1 MATIRASALPT
12 LTSPQLS
19 ELPGWTPGS
28 ARYRAYNAVL
38 QAEAYSLQ
46 SLDEART
53 LKRAK
58 ERSTAVKEAE
68 RKLVT
73 IRVAGYL
80 LLEFERQSEFFGFTP
95 SAPLNEWLISPHQS
109 SHSNQHDVI
118 IENGTLICD
127 NFIRAFR
134 SSIVQYPPPSSHP
147 SRASFDTLQDMIK
160 DAMEATGDKF
170 TTSRKRVLA
179 RDGYRCVVTGIYDE
193 SSLAKFNSVAEV
205 LMATLEVAHIFNE
218 STTQGINPAVDRDS
232 GDDRKYN
239 KTYHAASAMA
249 ILRTFG
255 FSKFASK
262 FEVPGGVHEVWNL
275 LTLGHDVHSLFDHLK
290 MWFEYTDKPHRY
302 KVCTSH
308 GKYDKY
314 IQHLFAGHDRQVD
327 GAPMF
332 VEFDSDYMQAPPP
345 DPFLLTLHATCARV
359 AHMSGAAEVFDRV
372 DRDMEES
379 KVLALDG
386 SSSSLLVHL
395 LSPFSVIPG
404 VA

>member
-1 MATIRASALPT
+1 MDPR
-12 LTSPQLS
+12 
-19 ELPGWTPGS
+19 S

-95 SAPLNEWLISPHQS
+95 SAPLTINTMS
-109 SHSNQHDVI
+109 SSKTQFQVR
-118 IENGTLICD
+118 T
-127 NFIRAFR
+127 
-134 SSIVQYPPPSSHP
+134 STVQYPLPSSHP

-170 TTSRKRVLA
+170 TTSRKRARPLCVLA

-332 VEFDSDYMQAPPP
+332 VEFNSDYMQAPPP
-345 DPFLLTLHATCARV
+345 DPFLLALHATCARV

-379 KVLALDG
+379 RVLASDG

>member
-19 ELPGWTPGS
+19 ELPGWTPRS
-28 ARYRAYNAVL
+28 ACYRAYNAVL

-46 SLDEART
+46 SLDEACT

-58 ERSTAVKEAE
+58 ERSTAMKEAE

-95 SAPLNEWLISPHQS
+95 SAPL
-109 SHSNQHDVI
+109 
-118 IENGTLICD
+118 
-127 NFIRAFR
+127 IRT
-134 SSIVQYPPPSSHP
+134 STVQYPLPSSHP

-218 STTQGINPAVDRDS
+218 STTQGIDPAVDRDS
-232 GDDRKYN
+232 GDDRKYD

-332 VEFDSDYMQAPPP
+332 VEFNSDYMQAPPP
-345 DPFLLTLHATCARV
+345 DPFLLALHATCARV

-379 KVLALDG
+379 RVLASDG